1 VKVFIV
7 LFMEITQEQYDK
19 TAPFLPLQR
28 GVLAKVFDELQRN
41 QIVRIKVDAISLDST
56 IVKVHPDG
64 TGA

>member
-19 TAPFLPLQR
+19 TAPFLPVQR

-41 QIVRIKVDAISLDST
+41 QIVRIKVDAVSSKAKL
-56 IVKVHPDG
+56 VKSAKWP
-64 TGA
+64 TC